1 MKLSTLVFS
10 CSIVVAPS
18 RVLAQTVDG
27 VQKRAPSV
35 QDPGHDAGYIN
46 IRRDGFLRL
55 LTAIAGNRLKS
66 VLRAPAGFA
75 PLRYFPSACRNPGTN
90 RPAVRPLHT
99 GYFCQTYFKTA
110 V

>member
-1 MKLSTLVFS
+1 MQTFELVFS

-18 RVLAQTVDG
+18 RVLATNGYG
-27 VQKRAPSV
+27 VQKRAPSE
-35 QDPGHDAGYIN
+35 QGPGHDVWRYN

-55 LTAIAGNRLKS
+55 LTAIAGEATKS

-75 PLRYFPSACRNPGTN
+75 PLRYFPVSVRNPGTN

-99 GYFCQTYFKTA
+99 G
-110 V
+110 